1 MSWTRKEIKERAKEF
16 LREYYWEAFFTALII
31 GLIAGGFNFKV
42 NLDRNRYDMFSNF
55 SLLFL
60 LVSIFIVNVLQVG
73 LAKFFIEGEKG
84 NVNISNI
91 FFFFKSE
98 NYFNIVKIMFL
109 MNLYIFLWSLLLIIP
124 GIIKSYE
131 YAFIPYL
138 LAENPDMDIK
148 EVFKKSKEMTNN
160 QKGNMFVLDLS
171 FIGWYFLGALIIIGA
186 VFVAPYHEAT
196 RAQLYFELKE

>member
-1 MSWTRKEIKERAKEF
+1 
-16 LREYYWEAFFTALII
+16 
-31 GLIAGGFNFKV
+31 
-42 NLDRNRYDMFSNF
+42 
-55 SLLFL
+55 
-60 LVSIFIVNVLQVG
+60 
-73 LAKFFIEGEKG
+73 
-84 NVNISNI
+84 
-91 FFFFKSE
+91 
-98 NYFNIVKIMFL
+98 
-109 MNLYIFLWSLLLIIP
+109 MNLYIFLWFLLLIIP

-131 YAFIPYL
+131 YMFIPYL

>member
-16 LREYYWEAFFTALII
+16 LREYYWEAFFAVLVI

-91 FFFFKSE
+91 FFLFFKSE
-98 NYFNIVKIMFL
+98 NYFNVVKIMFL
-109 MNLYIFLWSLLLIIP
+109 MNYTFL
-124 GIIKSYE
+124 
-131 YAFIPYL
+131 
-138 LAENPDMDIK
+138 M
-148 EVFKKSKEMTNN
+148 V
-160 QKGNMFVLDLS
+160 S
-171 FIGWYFLGALIIIGA
+171 FIN
-186 VFVAPYHEAT
+186 
-196 RAQLYFELKE
+196 